1 MIIPCLNSYI
11 KPGFFNKKSTI
22 FYTKNSLNL
31 PFGFGLDFAAPCVG
45 SLGIVAAISG
55 SINKN
60 IRYIFGLWPSFIC
73 DYHYISSVWK
83 GNHMV
88 IIVIPLLKVAIIT
101 ENEKVAWFKSLSFFK
116 LITPRVRNEMEVS
129 NSRDF
134 RKFVNSEKLDVHWVY
149 YTECTTLKCRIFIH
163 VSNIF

>member
-1 MIIPCLNSYI
+1 MNL
-11 KPGFFNKKSTI
+11 
-22 FYTKNSLNL
+22 FYTKNALNL
-31 PFGFGLDFAAPCVG
+31 PFGFGLVFAAPCVL

-134 RKFVNSEKLDVHWVY
+134 RKFVNSEKLDVHSK
-149 YTECTTLKCRIFIH
+149 TEFLYMYLIFFRQRSTCKLTCII
-163 VSNIF
+163 SIEIKKGQS